1 MSERTISS
9 FPLDVT
15 ELLVIPKTSK
25 TSPWQHIS
33 DEQKDSQ
40 SLPVIVRTT
49 AGASLGDA
57 IVALPYAYAELTIG
71 QPYQLLAPASI
82 RANVDPERL
91 IPRWIIDSGGLALAP
106 AVQTPLLTPQVDLS
120 AGAFTRRTAIEAHQE
135 EASVPEAKESLTTA
149 TADNQP
155 TTPLDRREEML
166 IREAAAK
173 AITRLEQ
180 ARSVGNRNRGREV
193 LDQLG
198 KLLQSAPSDKFGYEL
213 RQYDEYSKWLRPARK
228 KNRSQFGRG
237 R

>member
-1 MSERTISS
+1 MSDPTVSG

-15 ELLVIPKTSK
+15 GLLVIPKVSK
-25 TSPWQHIS
+25 TGPWQHIS
-33 DEQKDSQ
+33 DDQKDNQ
-40 SLPVIVRTT
+40 SLPVVVRTP
-49 AGASLGDA
+49 AGAILGDA
-57 IVALPYAYAELTIG
+57 VVVLPYAYAELAVG
-71 QPYQLLAPASI
+71 QPYQLLAPSSI

-91 IPRWIIDSGGLALAP
+91 TPHWIIDSRGLTLAP
-106 AVQTPLLTPQVDLS
+106 AIQTPLLTPHVDLS
-120 AGAFTRRTAIEAHQE
+120 TGALTRRTAIEEHQKE
-135 EASVPEAKESLTTA
+135 TSAPEAKESLTIA
-149 TADNQP
+149 TAGNHP
-155 TTPLDRREEML
+155 ATRLDRREEMR

-180 ARSVGNRNRGREV
+180 ARSIGNRNRGREV

-213 RQYDEYSKWLRPARK
+213 RQYDEYSTWLRPARK